1 MASPMP
7 PSPPLPPH
15 RSPAGH
21 RDFRMQ
27 SRPSSSPSS
36 SPFVAAAPSSSPKP
50 NRSPSHTPMLGSPS
64 GRSTPNVDGW
74 WEHLLPQGQLAERL
88 RKAHEAQQTT
98 VERSAGANLNK
109 PNSSAA
115 SSESPSRSPSL
126 RNVYAFPSQKSDKES
141 SQQPPASTQTRS
153 RVQSTMSTRPQSG
166 GSSGGA
172 HGLSKVGESSRPSS
186 SGSINSINSTH
197 SSSNWAKHALA
208 PPPLTAR
215 AGYDSH
221 FSPLSRTPEIS
232 SGSEDEE
239 GQHDATGL
247 LRSQAMRPAAPAAP
261 SRKAMRPSSSG
272 GSGNHYSN
280 LHPSH
285 EASSRSQPPRRP
297 ATSLQDMSEEQW
309 REVLVGRSFGGGR
322 GGSKPKT
329 RRVSFDADAEAK
341 ARSDE
346 EEEARH
352 QQRLA
357 AFGRLHPHQQQHTQ
371 QYPQSQSQYPHQHSH
386 YPIDDL
392 ATSGARHWF
401 NTTSLSG
408 TASRR
413 RTRTLG
419 KDSFG
424 AQPTSRT
431 ADLRP
436 PSSSSSSSSST
447 RHRVSSATSAPV
459 SPQSSIRLS
468 DSQRARLMQS
478 LRANQHRG
486 ATMPN
491 PSLPLPSPSSTSPP
505 PPAPASSR
513 EVAMLRSLQSAHQ
526 QISKTTSTA
535 LHFSRS
541 ILAVPAPVLRPLL
554 QATLLWWVSSATLFA
569 LAACLVLSF
578 FLTAWDDMGASA
590 SGRRRQK
597 KAATAAAAATAHS
610 ESVGR
615 AAPTSSASTS
625 DADDSGSPPDS
636 QPSSTS
642 TSRRSSLAS
651 STFHAVDVAGKAAL
665 DSLVITPLCIVSK
678 VPLAVAKS
686 LTPTTVPSQTSANGK
701 GKGQDGDEKQ
711 SASDE
716 ATLNAQSSRVGN
728 DTDTASGYKKK
739 SSGPGP
745 MPPRP
750 PLLSLIPS
758 IFLTLFVFVSA
769 NLFEGLA
776 KRQGDSNSS
785 SGSGWNAVPS
795 AGSAAAAAVA
805 GLSPSDTPSL
815 PSPDGNIDALRPDA
829 STRISPAGSPTPS
842 VRAGAPVQ
850 ASPLVMSPP
859 STPLL

>member
-1 MASPMP
+1 MATPMP
-7 PSPPLPPH
+7 PSSPLPPH

-27 SRPSSSPSS
+27 PRPSSSPSS
-36 SPFVAAAPSSSPKP
+36 SPFVAAASSSSPTP

-98 VERSAGANLNK
+98 VGRSAGAKLNK
-109 PNSSAA
+109 PDASAA
-115 SSESPSRSPSL
+115 SSASPSRSPSM

-141 SQQPPASTQTRS
+141 SQQPPASPQARS

-166 GSSGGA
+166 GA
-172 HGLSKVGESSRPSS
+172 HGSSKIGENSRPSS

-239 GQHDATGL
+239 GQHDATDL

-322 GGSKPKT
+322 GSSKSKT

-357 AFGRLHPHQQQHTQ
+357 AFGRLHPHQPQHTQ
-371 QYPQSQSQYPHQHSH
+371 QYPQSQSQHHHQHSH

-436 PSSSSSSSSST
+436 PLSSSSSSSSS
-447 RHRVSSATSAPV
+447 RHRASSATSAPV

-486 ATMPN
+486 ATMP
-491 PSLPLPSPSSTSPP
+491 SSSLPSPSSTSPP

-513 EVAMLRSLQSAHQ
+513 EVAMLRSLQSAHH

-541 ILAVPAPVLRPLL
+541 ILAVPAPVFRPLL

-590 SGRRRQK
+590 SARRRQK

-625 DADDSGSPPDS
+625 DADDSGSHPDS

-701 GKGQDGDEKQ
+701 GKSQDDDEKQ
-711 SASDE
+711 SPSDE
-716 ATLNAQSSRVGN
+716 ATLNAQSSRAGKN
-728 DTDTASGYKKK
+728 DTASGFKKR

-758 IFLTLFVFVSA
+758 VFLTLFVFVSA
-769 NLFEGLA
+769 TLFEGLA
-776 KRQGDSNSS
+776 KRQSGGGGSNGST
-785 SGSGWNAVPS
+785 SGSGWNAVSS

-815 PSPDGNIDALRPDA
+815 PSPDANIDTLRPDA
-829 STRISPAGSPTPS
+829 STRISPAVSPTPS